1 MKEILVDMAI
11 DVPNADKDGEHS
23 FLLSKA
29 FWELWR
35 EDRAMCKLY
44 GFFIEKDGD
53 DWVGVYRPFAPF
65 AEGTKRLAMQKEGN
79 I

>member
-35 EDRAMCKLY
+35 EDRADVQVKY
-44 GFFIEKDGD
+44 GFFIEKDE
-53 DWVGVYRPFAPF
+53 R
-65 AEGTKRLAMQKEGN
+65 
-79 I
+79 